1 WARTLADGAITAWPR
16 LLVTLGAVWLG
27 LRGLGRQWRTDRS
40 GWAFTLAFFGVT
52 GLGLVL
58 YMNFKPG
65 PSIGWDRW
73 SELADHEVRERDYFF
88 VASFVGWA
96 VLMAIGLADVIAQ
109 ARRRWPAQRWTT
121 ALLGL

>member
-1 WARTLADGAITAWPR
+1 
-16 LLVTLGAVWLG
+16 
-27 LRGLGRQWRTDRS
+27 

-121 ALLGL
+121 ALLGLAVLPLVLNIGDASRRHGPDATLARDFARALLESV